1 MMWSLAPLSHCWLW
15 WMLSSSRPLNC
26 SLNGSTAPVVAPN
39 RVVHPR
45 HGSPWSP
52 ERWLPLHVLV
62 YTVMKSVLLAM
73 PKITPAEFTNS
84 SDGVCVYIYYK
95 CNDLFCCCHCNWHE
109 SSLFLLPS
117 LLPPFLSILPSFLSI
132 LPSLPPP
139 SFSPALPPSLPPSQN
154 ERICG
159 HNTSTLVV
167 TKLRQA
173 DAGSYRCL
181 VTNSSGVTQSRPATL
196 TVGEAHSRTTIELS
210 RRVTR
215 AFRPSRANG
224 RSTSSRMCS
233 LGKTSLGT
241 SLLLPLC
248 TLAGK

>member
-84 SDGVCVYIYYK
+84 SDGVCVCIYYK

-117 LLPPFLSILPSFLSI
+117 LPLP
-132 LPSLPPP
+132 
-139 SFSPALPPSLPPSQN
+139 LPPSLLPLHPSFTPSSFLLSCPPSQN
-154 ERICG
+154 KRICG

-167 TKLRQA
+167 TELRQA

-196 TVGEAHSRTTIELS
+196 TVGEAHTRTTIELS

-215 AFRPSRANG
+215 AFRPSQDVQSRANQ
-224 RSTSSRMCS
+224 SRPI
-233 LGKTSLGT
+233 LTA
-241 SLLLPLC
+241 P
-248 TLAGK
+248 TLHARRQMT